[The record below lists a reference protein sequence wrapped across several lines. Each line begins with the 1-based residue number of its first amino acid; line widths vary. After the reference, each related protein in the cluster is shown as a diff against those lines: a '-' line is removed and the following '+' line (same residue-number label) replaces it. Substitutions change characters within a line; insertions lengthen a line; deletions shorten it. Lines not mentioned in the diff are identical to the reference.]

1 MSIQASIE
9 EKLRASLAP
18 SVLEI
23 INESGMHNVPQ
34 GSETHFKVV
43 VVSAEFDGKSRVARH
58 QLVFASLAHELRNG
72 VHALS
77 ITARSPA
84 EWAADMAVQPSPA
97 CLGGSKN

>member
-9 EKLRASLAP
+9 EKLRASLSP
-18 SVLEI
+18 SVLEV
-23 INESGMHNVPQ
+23 INESSMHNVPK

-43 VVSAEFDGKSRVARH
+43 VVSPAFDGKSRVARH
-58 QLVFASLAHELRNG
+58 QLVFASLDHEMKNG

-77 ITARSPA
+77 ITARSPD
-84 EWAADMAVQPSPA
+84 EWAADMAVQASPA

>member
-1 MSIQASIE
+1 MSIRDSIE
-9 EKLRASLAP
+9 EKLRAALAP

-23 INESGMHNVPQ
+23 INDSGMHNVPK

-43 VVSAEFDGKSRVARH
+43 VVSAEFDGKSGVARH

-84 EWAADMAVQPSPA
+84 EWAADMAVQESPA